1 MEAVQEK
8 TKVKDW
14 LNAAVVVS
22 ALGYF
27 VDIYDLIL
35 FSIVRIP
42 SLKDLGLQG
51 DELLH
56 TGVHL
61 LNMQMTGMLLG
72 GIFWG
77 VIGDKLGRIQVLF
90 GSILLYSIANFANGF
105 VQDVETYAVL
115 RFVGGIGLAGEL
127 GAGITLVVESLK
139 PQHRGYGTT
148 IVAAFGICGAVLAA
162 ILADVFNWRTAYHIG
177 GVLGLLLLFLRVRVF
192 ESTMF
197 KKTKEEKKWRG
208 SFLKIFTKWDR
219 FERLALCV
227 LMGVPLWFIIGIL
240 VTFAPEFAAAL
251 GVQGEISGGSCV
263 MYAYIGLAVGDL
275 GSGLL
280 SQYLRSRRKSIL
292 TFLIVGTGIIGVYL
306 NAYHVSATMFYFLT
320 FCLGL
325 AGGYWAMFVT
335 VGAEQFG
342 TNLRATVA
350 TSVPNFVRGS
360 VVLLTT
366 SFIYL
371 KTPLGVLGSAAVVGS
386 VCILI
391 AIVATYYMRET
402 FGVNLDYTEE

>member
-1 MEAVQEK
+1 MEHSK
-8 TKVKDW
+8 TSTKDW

-42 SLKDLGLQG
+42 SLKDLGLEG
-51 DELLH
+51 DQLFH
-56 TGVHL
+56 TGVYL
-61 LNMQMTGMLLG
+61 LNMQMAGMLIG
-72 GIFWG
+72 GVFWG
-77 VIGDKLGRIQVLF
+77 VLGDKRGRLQVLF

-105 VQDVETYAVL
+105 VQDVNTYAIL
-115 RFVGGIGLAGEL
+115 RLIGGIGLAGEL

-139 PQHRGYGTT
+139 PQHRGWGTT
-148 IVAAFGICGAVLAA
+148 IVSAFGICGAVLAA
-162 ILADVFNWRTAYHIG
+162 LLAKAFDWRVAFQIG
-177 GVLGLLLLFLRVRVF
+177 GVLGLLLLFLRVKVF

-197 KKTKEEKKWRG
+197 QKTKKENKWRG
-208 SFLKIFTKWDR
+208 SLLQLFTKWDR
-219 FERLALCV
+219 VQRLLYCV
-227 LMGVPLWFIIGIL
+227 LMGLPLWYIIGVL
-240 VTFAPEFAAAL
+240 VTFSPEFAKAL
-251 GVQGEISGGSCV
+251 GVQGEISGGDAV
-263 MYAYIGLAVGDL
+263 MYAYMGLAVGDL

-280 SQYLRSRRKSIL
+280 SQLLKSRKKSIMS
-292 TFLIVGTGIIGVYL
+292 FLIMGLVIVGIYL
-306 NAYHVSATMFYFLT
+306 TAYSVSSTLFYILV

-350 TSVPNFVRGS
+350 TAVPNFVRGS
-360 VVLLTT
+360 VILLTT

-371 KTPLGVLGSAAVVGS
+371 KESLGVTGSAAVVGAI
-386 VCILI
+386 CIGI
-391 AIVATYYMRET
+391 AMIATRLMRET
-402 FGVNLDYTEE
+402 FGVSLDYLEE